1 MNSIRSRI
9 AALAC
14 GLLALANVSAQEAA
28 TVAPAAPTVQAEMQA
43 IIGKIQ
49 AKMRTG
55 ERSAEALAPEI
66 AEFDALLVKYP
77 EKNDATA
84 QVPLMKALL
93 HLQVLGD
100 EEAAKAALAQ
110 LAADFPG
117 TKPAAQAARLLQ
129 SLTPEGKAAA
139 KAKAEAEA
147 ARAAALLGQP
157 APALTFDWASQEG
170 LKTLADL
177 KGKVVVLDF
186 WATWCGPCI
195 AAFPKIREEVA
206 HFAGS
211 PVVVLGVTSL
221 QGRVHGVEPK
231 PVDVRDNP
239 AREYELTAEFMKK
252 KDMTWP
258 VAFSQQDVFNPD
270 YAVRG
275 IPHLTIIAPDGTVR
289 HNALNPHDPS
299 ADVVGKVTAILKEF
313 NLQEPK
319 A

>member
-1 MNSIRSRI
+1 MKSLRPLF
-9 AALAC
+9 AALVC
-14 GLLALANVSAQEAA
+14 GLVALVGASAQEAA
-28 TVAPAAPTVQAEMQA
+28 PATPAAPPVLADMQA
-43 IIGKIQ
+43 VVGKIQ
-49 AKMRTG
+49 AKIRAG

-66 AEFDALLVKYP
+66 AEFDALLAKYP

-84 QVPLMKALL
+84 QVLLMKALL
-93 HLQVLGD
+93 YLQVLANEDG
-100 EEAAKAALAQ
+100 AKAALTQ
-110 LAADFPG
+110 LTTDFPG

-129 SLTPEGKAAA
+129 SLTPEAKAAA

-147 ARAAALLGQP
+147 ARSAALLGQP

-177 KGKVVVLDF
+177 KGKVVVIDF

-206 HFAGS
+206 HFADS
-211 PVVVLGVTSL
+211 PVVILGVTSL
-221 QGRVHGVEPK
+221 QGRVHGIAPA
-231 PVDVRDNP
+231 PIDVRDNP
-239 AREYELTAEFMKK
+239 AKEYELTAEFMKK

-258 VAFSQQDVFNPD
+258 VAFSQQNVFNPD
-270 YAVRG
+270 YVVLG

-289 HNALNPHDPS
+289 HNGLNPHDPS
-299 ADVVGKVTAILKEF
+299 ADVAGKVTAILKEF
-313 NLQEPK
+313 KLPEPK

>member
-1 MNSIRSRI
+1 MKFRSLL
-9 AALAC
+9 AALVC
-14 GLLALANVSAQEAA
+14 GFLALASASAQEAA
-28 TVAPAAPTVQAEMQA
+28 PAAPPVLADMQA
-43 IIGKIQ
+43 VVSKIK
-49 AKMRTG
+49 AKMAAG

-84 QVPLMKALL
+84 QVLFMKALL
-93 HLQVLGD
+93 YLQVLENED
-100 EEAAKAALAQ
+100 SAKVALTQ
-110 LAADFPG
+110 LTTDFPG

-129 SLTPEGKAAA
+129 SLTPEAKAAA
-139 KAKAEAEA
+139 KAKAEEEA
-147 ARAAALLGQP
+147 ARAAALIGQP

-177 KGKVVVLDF
+177 KGQVVVLDF

-221 QGRVHGVEPK
+221 QGRVHGIAPA

-239 AREYELTAEFMKK
+239 AKEYELTAEFMKK
-252 KDMTWP
+252 KEMTWP
-258 VAFSQQDVFNPD
+258 VAFSQQEVFNPD
-270 YAVRG
+270 YVVRG

-289 HNALNPHDPS
+289 HNGLNPHDPT

-313 NLQEPK
+313 KLPEPK